1 MSKKYY
7 KHHVCIYSVAIH
19 PQDAALLLSSTY
31 SLTLKFHLL
40 SFSHCQ
46 TLHSCHLSISCCG
59 SIILLYWNPFTL
71 RSPRSKN
78 LTSKITVNTIRL
90 IAWILLLR
98 RLTTSCKPTSILC
111 IPHNMYSCC
120 SLFNFLL
127 SNFIFFI
134 RHPNILRLFGYFY
147 DSTRVYLIL
156 EYAPKGELYKEL
168 TKNERFDEK
177 TSANVSF
184 FSKLLI
190 A

>member
-1 MSKKYY
+1 MYIQCSY
-7 KHHVCIYSVAIH
+7 
-19 PQDAALLLSSTY
+19 PSSGCGVTPLFHIF
-31 SLTLKFHLL
+31 SDIKISSLKFFSLPNFTFMSSIYFLL
-40 SFSHCQ
+40 WIYYLTVLKSI
-46 TLHSCHLSISCCG
+46 HSDLQG
-59 SIILLYWNPFTL
+59 PKT
-71 RSPRSKN
+71 

-98 RLTTSCKPTSILC
+98 RLTTLCKPTSILC

>member
-1 MSKKYY
+1 M
-7 KHHVCIYSVAIH
+7 
-19 PQDAALLLSSTY
+19 
-31 SLTLKFHLL
+31 
-40 SFSHCQ
+40 
-46 TLHSCHLSISCCG
+46 
-59 SIILLYWNPFTL
+59 
-71 RSPRSKN
+71 
-78 LTSKITVNTIRL
+78 
-90 IAWILLLR
+90 
-98 RLTTSCKPTSILC
+98 CKPTSILC

-120 SLFNFLL
+120 SLFNCLL

-184 FSKLLI
+184 FSKLLNCI
-190 A
+190 SCNLKTILSVSQSQILFIIYLVYCSSLSVPCVSMYYIYKHYITRKKLVPVSLV